1 MEHLDSPESGESL
14 ESMVHLG
21 QEERMDPRALMVPLG
36 LQDPRELRDT
46 KDLLVLWVSL
56 VSAEYLVLRETR
68 VEEVTQERLGL
79 SVRTADREIGD
90 SKASLDHLDNLEKLV
105 AREILDRQDLLENKD
120 PLV

>member
-36 LQDPRELRDT
+36 LQDPRELQDT